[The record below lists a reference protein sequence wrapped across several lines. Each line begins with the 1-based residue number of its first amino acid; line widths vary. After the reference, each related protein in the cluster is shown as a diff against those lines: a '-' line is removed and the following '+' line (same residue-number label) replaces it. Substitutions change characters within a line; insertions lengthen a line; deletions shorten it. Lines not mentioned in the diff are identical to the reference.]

1 MKSAASLLAG
11 LLFGFGLAL
20 ARMTDPAKIIGF
32 LDFAGRWDPT
42 LALVLGGAV
51 LVTLATFRFILRRP
65 RPLLG
70 GDFHVPTRRDI
81 DARLLAGA
89 AIFGIGWGLAGFCP
103 GPGIAAIALGAWQ
116 PPVFTGGLVL
126 GILGYRYMPRA
137 LRGRSR

>member
-20 ARMTDPAKIIGF
+20 AGMTDPAKIIGF
-32 LDFAGRWDPT
+32 LDFSGRWDPT

-51 LVTLATFRFILRRP
+51 LITTISFRLILRRP
-65 RPLLG
+65 MPLLG
-70 GDFHVPTRRDI
+70 GEFHLPSRRDI

-103 GPGIAAIALGAWQ
+103 GPGVAAMALGTW
-116 PPVFTGGLVL
+116 PPVIFTAGLVVGML
-126 GILGYRYMPRA
+126 LFRYGPRS
-137 LRGRSR
+137 LHPPHP